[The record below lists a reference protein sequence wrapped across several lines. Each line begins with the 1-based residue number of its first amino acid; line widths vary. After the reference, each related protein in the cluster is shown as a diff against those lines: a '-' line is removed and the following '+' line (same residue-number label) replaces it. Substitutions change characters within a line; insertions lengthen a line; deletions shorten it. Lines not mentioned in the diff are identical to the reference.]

1 MMKDFNTYILN
12 KLNEDAVPNFLVT
25 NKDDNVDI
33 VDINKDKKP
42 DDSDLIDIID
52 DFRPN
57 KDPKSKPTYPYRFAG
72 NDDKV
77 YYVKNKS
84 NLDDK
89 IKKLKNRKNKDKTVG
104 GSTKETNNNVISTE
118 DMKSLGRAIAY
129 RSSLGIAKNP
139 ENLQA
144 MLHDLLEDTSD
155 YSISQLMDISDVIL
169 LNATA
174 KTIIGIKKREK
185 DNKDIEDKCNKALQ
199 ELQQED
205 LRNQVI
211 EQVKK
216 DYSYDF
222 NKNKKLYEQAFN
234 DGLKEQK
241 KKMGQTDYEWEDPIT
256 HEKPSGIK
264 QNLKQY
270 VGKGLNKLENFAKN
284 LKNKIPAEHNLE
296 NDMARLAMLGVTAMF
311 AAAKGINALVNF
323 FSDKKILGGGNIKTF
338 KETATKT
345 KFDEVKNAINDYK
358 KEFDA
363 WKAKK
368 TKNESFIFEAEEN
381 NDEERNQLLSKLNT
395 LLYDKLLKYYF
406 GKLLNISTSFDGQYD
421 NYFIKEID
429 EKWYTKNNAT
439 GNLTYIEDNSIL
451 MLNFLKYTKTNLMTI
466 FDEFKNDSITIA
478 FKSIPANKWY
488 NESYRNGFKKWY
500 ENIKTDY
507 GFSKILNVYNKEVM
521 KYPTDF
527 KTYKDFID
535 YINKVIPLIS
545 KVTKISVLKNE
556 TLSFNEDELV
566 VNVPGIIVEKDY
578 DDTTENTNEIDNIK
592 KELENLRTINSLDDF
607 KKSFATNK
615 ETINK
620 TYEQI
625 KELNKNLSEENKKKL
640 ADTGLADKTDT
651 MSKLLYIQLS
661 KSLNKVE
668 AVIFDKTL
676 KLILEAEEEKSKNT
690 ELETLIKDYNDLINA
705 DINFNNISEMIKKK
719 DELENK
725 ITDLVGKITNEDI
738 KKSLD
743 EYKEDPMALLYA
755 LNSSAK
761 TYQDTE
767 TEENNEIPA
776 EVKQDQDKINQ
787 MIIQLSDHVKDNN
800 FMKLI
805 DTVADENKIY
815 NEKLKEIFK
824 DHKDIYKK
832 YVDAANILGKDINN
846 QIIPSIWLKKKL
858 FIESPVDTQ
867 KQQESWNQK
876 RLLSL
881 LTEALTED
889 LLKQAIELVDSD
901 LEKMTDN
908 TIDIKTFK
916 NLYTKW
922 VEKLN
927 NIIEKIKEE
936 NNEEINKKLDNL
948 KKEDPLKRAAACVKV
963 IETFKNNNAEQEQ
976 NQESGG
982 NPQNS

>member
-1 MMKDFNTYILN
+1 MMNTEFQKYLMN
-12 KLNEDAVPNFLVT
+12 ALNENIVKF
-25 NKDDNVDI
+25 KDVFNV
-33 VDINKDKKP
+33 
-42 DDSDLIDIID
+42 
-52 DFRPN
+52 
-57 KDPKSKPTYPYRFAG
+57 
-72 NDDKV
+72 NDDKKILSIKNKNNYKSLLKLFQKDDDDEWYYLFGDEP
-77 YYVKNKS
+77 YYVDNKDLKKELD
-84 NLDDK
+84 NL
-89 IKKLKNRKNKDKTVG
+89 NKNKDKTVG

-144 MLHDLLEDTSD
+144 MLHDILEDTSD

-169 LNATA
+169 FNATA

-256 HEKPSGIK
+256 HEKPSGVK

-323 FSDKKILGGGNIKTF
+323 FSDKKILGGGNIKRF

-578 DDTTENTNEIDNIK
+578 DDTEENTENTNEIDNIK

-668 AVIFDKTL
+668 AIIFDKTL

-690 ELETLIKDYNDLINA
+690 ELETLIKNYNDLINA
-705 DINFNNISEMIKKK
+705 DVNFDNISEMIKKK

-761 TYQDTE
+761 TNQNTE
-767 TEENNEIPA
+767 TKENNEIPA
-776 EVKQDQDKINQ
+776 EVKQEQDKINQ
-787 MIIQLSDHVKDNN
+787 MIIKLSDHVKDNN

-824 DHKDIYKK
+824 DHKDIYQK

-858 FIESPVDTQ
+858 FIESPVDTK

-881 LTEALTED
+881 LTESLTED

-948 KKEDPLKRAAACVKV
+948 QKEDPLKRAAACVKV